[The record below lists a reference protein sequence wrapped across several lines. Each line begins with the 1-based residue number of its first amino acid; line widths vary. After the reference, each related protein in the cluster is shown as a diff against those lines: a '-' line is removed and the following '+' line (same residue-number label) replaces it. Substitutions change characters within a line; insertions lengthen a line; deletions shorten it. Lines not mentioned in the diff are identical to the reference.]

1 MTNKL
6 YKNTDIL
13 KNHREELINDKK
25 VDKFKII
32 LNTEFNQSYGS
43 PFKEDEMIK
52 DKHYKLD
59 YDKMK
64 IKLDN
69 LERMFNN
76 KIIEI
81 EKIKKE
87 IQKENYKIEEMKN
100 QCEILL
106 NVLK

>member
-1 MTNKL
+1 
-6 YKNTDIL
+6 
-13 KNHREELINDKK
+13 
-25 VDKFKII
+25 
-32 LNTEFNQSYGS
+32 
-43 PFKEDEMIK
+43 
-52 DKHYKLD
+52 
-59 YDKMK
+59 MK

-100 QCEILL
+100 QFEILL
-106 NVLK
+106 NVVK